1 MILKMNVN
9 RDRNLK
15 DLFDHYIDEA
25 YKQTF
30 SGWDFS
36 YLTASKRMH
45 EKPLKWNYFNIVKP
59 FLLKASCML
68 DMGTGGGE
76 VLSTLSPLP
85 PEVFATESYK
95 PNIRIA
101 KKKLESLG
109 VTVIGLEEEKEPPFN
124 SNLPFEDEHF
134 DLIINRHEGYYPKE
148 LKRILKVN
156 GIFITQQVGSISVL
170 NLLQFL
176 NQKTTSVANW
186 NLKSAIN
193 ELESYD
199 FRIIAS
205 GEDVAFIRFYD
216 IGAIVYYLKAIPWL
230 IEDFN
235 VKSYK
240 EELWDIHLRIAK
252 EGYFDVLYHRFYL
265 VSEKI

>member
-1 MILKMNVN
+1 
-9 RDRNLK
+9 
-15 DLFDHYIDEA
+15 
-25 YKQTF
+25 
-30 SGWDFS
+30 
-36 YLTASKRMH
+36 
-45 EKPLKWNYFNIVKP
+45 
-59 FLLKASCML
+59 
-68 DMGTGGGE
+68 
-76 VLSTLSPLP
+76 
-85 PEVFATESYK
+85 
-95 PNIRIA
+95 NIRIA

-109 VTVIGLEEEKEPPFN
+109 VTVIELEEEKEPPFN
-124 SNLPFEDEHF
+124 SNLPFEDGHF

-148 LKRILKVN
+148 LRRILKVN
-156 GIFITQQVGSISVL
+156 GIFMTQQVGSISVL

-176 NQKTTSVANW
+176 NQKTMSVANW

-193 ELESYD
+193 ELESYN

-230 IEDFN
+230 IEGFN

-240 EELWDIHLRIAK
+240 EKLWDIHLKIAK
-252 EGYFDVLYHRFYL
+252 EGYFDVLYHCFYL